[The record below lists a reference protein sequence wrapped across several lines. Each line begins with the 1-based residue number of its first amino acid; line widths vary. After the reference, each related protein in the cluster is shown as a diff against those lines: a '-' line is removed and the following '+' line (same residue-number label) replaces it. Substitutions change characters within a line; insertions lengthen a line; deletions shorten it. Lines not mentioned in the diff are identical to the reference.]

1 MIQTIHKTKIIC
13 TVGPAISSQEKITQ
27 LVHAGADAFR
37 LNMSHG
43 SHEIHLESIRIIRS
57 VEKELN
63 RHLTIIADVQGP
75 KIRVGDLPDDGVYS
89 LLNGREVFLADESV
103 WKKLKQPKE
112 LIPVR
117 YPTIAR
123 DVKPGDNILFDDG
136 LLKIRVIS
144 AEGDIVKALVVNG
157 GLLKSRKGINLPNVN
172 VSQPAVTTKDKKDM
186 LFAIKNGCDYV
197 AVSFVRNANDM
208 VNARA
213 FLQQNGGTAWLI
225 AKIEKQEALV
235 NIEKIIEVSDAVM
248 VARGDLGVEIPAAQV
263 PIVQKRI
270 VRLCNERAKPVI
282 IATQMLESMVHNPR
296 PTRAEASDVANA
308 VLDGTD
314 VVMLSAETSVGA
326 WPVEAVAYMRMMCTE
341 AEQEYFYARAQNY
354 HAPRKAI
361 TGSRTD
367 SIARAVATI
376 TEEMY
381 INGIASLT
389 YTGRTVLFIS
399 SRRPAIPIISFTV
412 NDETCR
418 KVNLL
423 WGVRGIRLD
432 TLKSSDETIEMMKT
446 EMVQQGLFASGS
458 TIIMTIGR
466 PLEAH
471 SRTNMISIEK
481 LA

>member
-13 TVGPAISSQEKITQ
+13 TVGPAISSKEKITQ
-27 LVHAGADAFR
+27 LIQAGADAFR

-43 SHEIHLESIRIIRS
+43 SHEVHLESLRIIRT

-63 RHLTIIADVQGP
+63 IHIPVIADIQGP
-75 KIRVGDLPDDGVYS
+75 KIRVGDLPGDGVVS
-89 LLNGREVFLADESV
+89 LLNGREIFLADESV
-103 WKKLKQPKE
+103 WKKKQKPAE

-117 YPTIAR
+117 YPTVAR
-123 DVKPGDNILFDDG
+123 DVRPGDAILFDDG
-136 LLKIRVIS
+136 LLKIRVMES
-144 AEGDIVKALVVNG
+144 DGSVVKALVVNG

-172 VSQPAVTTKDKKDM
+172 ISQPAITVKDKKDM
-186 LFAIKNGCDYV
+186 LFAIHNGCDYI

-208 VNARA
+208 VSART
-213 FLQQNGGTAWLI
+213 FVQQHGGSAWLI
-225 AKIEKQEALV
+225 AKIEKQEAIV
-235 NIEKIIEVSDAVM
+235 NIDKIIEVSDAIM

-263 PIVQKRI
+263 PVVQKRI
-270 VRLCNERAKPVI
+270 TRLCNEHAKPVI

-308 VLDGTD
+308 VLDGAD

-326 WPVEAVAYMRMMCTE
+326 WPVETVAYMRMMCTE
-341 AEQEYFYARAQNY
+341 AEQEYFYARSQST

-361 TGSRTD
+361 PGSRTD

-376 TEEMY
+376 TEEMF

-399 SRRPAIPIISFTV
+399 SRRPSIPIISFTV
-412 NDETCR
+412 TDETCR

-423 WGVRGIRLD
+423 WGVRGVKLD
-432 TLKSSDETIEMMKT
+432 HLGTSDETIEMMKR
-446 EMVQQGLFASGS
+446 EMVRQGLFAAGS
-458 TIIMTIGR
+458 TTIMTIGR
-466 PLEAH
+466 PLESH

-481 LA
+481 LE

>member
-13 TVGPAISSQEKITQ
+13 TVGPAISSKEKITQ
-27 LVHAGADAFR
+27 LIHAGADAFR

-43 SHEIHLESIRIIRS
+43 THEIHLESLRIIRA
-57 VEKELN
+57 VEQELK
-63 RHLTIIADVQGP
+63 HHIPIIADIQGP
-75 KIRVGDLPDDGVYS
+75 KIRVGDLPGDGVVS
-89 LLNGREVFLADESV
+89 LLNGREIFLADEAV
-103 WKKLKQPKE
+103 WKKKQQPAE

-123 DVKPGDNILFDDG
+123 DVRPGDNILFDDG
-136 LLKIRVIS
+136 LLKIRVIES
-144 AEGDIVKALVVNG
+144 DGQVIKALVVNG

-172 VSQPAVTTKDKKDM
+172 ISQPAITAKDKKDM
-186 LFAIKNGCDYV
+186 LFAIQNGCDYI

-208 VNARA
+208 VSART
-213 FLQQNGGTAWLI
+213 FVQQHGGHSWLI

-235 NIEKIIEVSDAVM
+235 NIEKIIDVSDAIM

-270 VRLCNERAKPVI
+270 TRLCNEQAKPVI

-308 VLDGTD
+308 VLDGAD

-326 WPVEAVAYMRMMCTE
+326 WPVETVAYMRMMCTE
-341 AEQEYFYARAQNY
+341 AEQEYFHSRAQNP
-354 HAPRKAI
+354 HGPRKAI

-412 NDETCR
+412 TDETCR
-418 KVNLL
+418 KVNLM
-423 WGVRGIRLD
+423 WGVRGVKLERLG
-432 TLKSSDETIEMMKT
+432 TSDETIEMMKA
-446 EMVQQGLFASGS
+446 EMLKQGLFSPGS
-458 TIIMTIGR
+458 TVIMTIGR
-466 PLEAH
+466 PLESH

-481 LA
+481 LE

>member
-1 MIQTIHKTKIIC
+1 MQTIHKTKIIC
-13 TVGPAISSQEKITQ
+13 TVGPAIASKEKIAQ

-43 SHEIHLESIRIIRS
+43 NHDTHKQSIDIIRA
-57 VEKELN
+57 VERELGH
-63 RHLTIIADVQGP
+63 HLTIIADVQGP
-75 KIRVGDLPDDGVYS
+75 KIRVGDLPGDGVYS
-89 LLNGREVFLADESV
+89 LLNGRDVFFADESV
-103 WKKLKQPKE
+103 WKKRGKPADI
-112 LIPVR
+112 IPVR
-117 YPTIAR
+117 YPTMAK
-123 DVKPGDNILFDDG
+123 DVKPGDNVLFDDG
-136 LLKIRVIS
+136 LLKVRVV
-144 AEGDIVKALVVNG
+144 ATDGLVVQALVVNG
-157 GLLKSRKGINLPNVN
+157 GLLKSRKGMNLPNVN
-172 VSQPAVTTKDKKDM
+172 ISQPAVTSKDKKDM
-186 LFAIKNGCDYV
+186 LFAIQNSCDYI
-197 AVSFVRNANDM
+197 AVSFVRNANDII
-208 VNARA
+208 NARA
-213 FLQQNGGTAWLI
+213 FVKQHGGTAWLV
-225 AKIEKQEALV
+225 AKIEKQEALM
-235 NIEKIIEVSDAVM
+235 NIEKIIDVSDAIM

-270 VRLCNERAKPVI
+270 VRMCNERAKPVV

-314 VVMLSAETSVGA
+314 AVMLSAETSVGA
-326 WPVEAVAYMRMMCTE
+326 WPVETVAYMRMMCTE
-341 AEQEYFYARAQNY
+341 AEQEYFLARSQNA
-354 HAPRKAI
+354 HGPRKAI
-361 TGSRTD
+361 PGSRTD

-412 NDETCR
+412 DEGTCR

-423 WGVRGIRLD
+423 WGTRGVTLDRLG
-432 TLKSSDETIEMMKT
+432 SSDETIEMMKNVLV
-446 EMVQQGLFASGS
+446 EKGFFSSGS
-458 TIIMTIGR
+458 TMIMTIGR

-481 LA
+481 LG